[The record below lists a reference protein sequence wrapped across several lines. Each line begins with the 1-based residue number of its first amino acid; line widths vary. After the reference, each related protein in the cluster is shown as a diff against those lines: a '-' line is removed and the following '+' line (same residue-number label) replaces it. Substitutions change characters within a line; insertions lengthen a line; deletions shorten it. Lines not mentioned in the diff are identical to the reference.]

1 MNKTKLQECEIV
13 QDLLPLYYDDVCS
26 PSSKKFIQHHL
37 EDCESCRKLYEEL
50 KNDSVDRIMAKET
63 QGVLE
68 RHARKER
75 TAAYKAGLIIS
86 VLLLIPVFITL
97 LVSMATGDGLGVFSV
112 VTASMMLIAAL
123 TVVPLMTSQKKLAKS
138 ILAGVIALLLII
150 FFVDR
155 MNGGGQFLLLAIPTI
170 FGLSLPLFP
179 FMIREISLPPV
190 LSDKK
195 ALITMIWDT
204 AWLFLTIFIVCNQSG
219 DLEGMRDGSIVA
231 VIMMAGVWLIF
242 LTARYLPV
250 NRWIKSGIIVMITGI
265 WMAFSNDVFLLLAEQ
280 KRQLTILSADFTDW
294 TSSASIN
301 GNVYL
306 IALVVG
312 IVSGIILLSVGLL
325 KNKKNGLS
333 KGKTRR

>member
-112 VTASMMLIAAL
+112 VTASMMLIAAF

-280 KRQLTILSADFTDW
+280 KRQLTILSADYTDW

>member
-1 MNKTKLQECEIV
+1 MDKTKLQECEIV

-50 KNDSVDRIMAKET
+50 KNDSVDRIMVKET

-75 TAAYKAGLIIS
+75 TAAYKAGLLIS

-138 ILAGVIALLLII
+138 ILAGVAALLLII

-179 FMIREISLPPV
+179 FVIREISLPPV

-195 ALITMIWDT
+195 ALITIIWDT

-231 VIMMAGVWLIF
+231 VIMMVGVWLIF

-265 WMAFSNDVFLLLAEQ
+265 WMAFSNDVFLLLAER

-306 IALVVG
+306 IALVLG
-312 IVSGIILLSVGLL
+312 IVSGMILLSVGLL
-325 KNKKNGLS
+325 KNKKSGS
-333 KGKTRR
+333 FKGKTRS

>member
-1 MNKTKLQECEIV
+1 MDKTKLQECEIV

-179 FMIREISLPPV
+179 FVIREISLPPV

-231 VIMMAGVWLIF
+231 VIMMVGVWLIF
-242 LTARYLPV
+242 LTARYLQV

-265 WMAFSNDVFLLLAEQ
+265 WMAFSNDVYLLLAER

-306 IALVVG
+306 IALVLG
-312 IVSGIILLSVGLL
+312 IVSGTILLSVGLL
-325 KNKKNGLS
+325 KNKKSGS
-333 KGKTRR
+333 FKGKTRS

>member
-112 VTASMMLIAAL
+112 VTASMMLIAAF

-179 FMIREISLPPV
+179 FMIREISLPPI

-280 KRQLTILSADFTDW
+280 KRQLTILSADYTDW

>member
-138 ILAGVIALLLII
+138 ILAGVAALLLII

-179 FMIREISLPPV
+179 FVIREISLPPV

-219 DLEGMRDGSIVA
+219 NLEGMRDGSIVA

-250 NRWIKSGIIVMITGI
+250 NR
-265 WMAFSNDVFLLLAEQ
+265 
-280 KRQLTILSADFTDW
+280 
-294 TSSASIN
+294 
-301 GNVYL
+301 
-306 IALVVG
+306 
-312 IVSGIILLSVGLL
+312 
-325 KNKKNGLS
+325 
-333 KGKTRR
+333 

>member
-112 VTASMMLIAAL
+112 VTASMMLIAAF

-138 ILAGVIALLLII
+138 ILAGVAALLLII

>member
-112 VTASMMLIAAL
+112 VTASMMLIAAI

-138 ILAGVIALLLII
+138 ILAGVAALLLII

>member
-97 LVSMATGDGLGVFSV
+97 LVSMATEDGLGVFFV

-179 FMIREISLPPV
+179 FVIREISLPPV

-242 LTARYLPV
+242 LTARYLKV

>member
-1 MNKTKLQECEIV
+1 MNKTKIQECEIV

-37 EDCESCRKLYEEL
+37 EDCERCRKLYEEL

>member
-294 TSSASIN
+294 ISSASIN